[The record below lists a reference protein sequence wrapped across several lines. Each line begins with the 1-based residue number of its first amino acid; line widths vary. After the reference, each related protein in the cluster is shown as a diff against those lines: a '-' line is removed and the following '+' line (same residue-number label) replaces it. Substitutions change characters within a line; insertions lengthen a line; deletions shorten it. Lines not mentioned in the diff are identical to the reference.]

1 MEGMKAY
8 QELISLRL
16 HFTSDY
22 DYFKYLGKTKRI
34 SESKLETKKDVFHY
48 RRIERKYK
56 DELTNF
62 IVSNIISNPNVWIG
76 DLVKID
82 AEKKYKDWKKRQESL
97 KYIIKQD
104 LLKISE
110 TGTSCD
116 LWKVINDNH
125 PPILRAYLGSK
136 ICLETLIATNEVL
149 NFVPYWDKKIN
160 ETFIWSGVS
169 RLIAKYRPFLNIDKK
184 EIKSIMRETLL

>member
-22 DYFKYLGKTKRI
+22 DYFKYCGKTKSI
-34 SESKLETKKDVFHY
+34 NESKLETRKDIFHY

-56 DELTNF
+56 NELTNF
-62 IVSNIISNPNVWIG
+62 IVSNMISNPNVWIG

-104 LLKISE
+104 LLKICE
-110 TGTSCD
+110 TGSTND
-116 LWKVINDNH
+116 LWKVVNNNH
-125 PPILRAYLGSK
+125 PHIFRAYLGNK

-149 NFVPYWDKKIN
+149 NFVPYWNKNIN
-160 ETFIWSGVS
+160 ETLIWADVS
-169 RLIAKYRPFLNIDKK
+169 RLITKYRPFLIIDKK
-184 EIKSIMRETLL
+184 EIKSIMREILL